1 MLTPAPPHSTPP
13 CVAPVRQAAQI
24 EATDWQNH
32 GYRLNLAA
40 IEATLREVQCQ
51 FPNINRDLQTRRDN
65 LDDEVLTNMM
75 AGYACIDNAIEK
87 GLDLLAAGN
96 LKHLLELNSLVLCG
110 VDPARRVQYT
120 KHLAATEKS
129 FYDNKRGGI
138 KDVVEWYERHNGT
151 SSIWKRS
158 AGIYIRML
166 SRPQLFIE
174 GNHRVGA
181 LVMSYLLIR
190 DGKPP
195 FVLTVDNAKS
205 YFDPSSLV
213 KKSKK
218 DSITLLYRFH
228 KLRKYFAEFLQ
239 QNTNDGHL
247 LSCRVND

>member
-1 MLTPAPPHSTPP
+1 M
-13 CVAPVRQAAQI
+13 
-24 EATDWQNH
+24 
-32 GYRLNLAA
+32 
-40 IEATLREVQCQ
+40 REVQRN
-51 FPNINRDLQTRRDN
+51 FSGINDHLETRRDN

-87 GLDLLAAGN
+87 KLDLLAQGN

-110 VDPARRVQYT
+110 IDPVRRAQFI
-120 KHLAATEKS
+120 KHLAATEKQ
-129 FYDNKRGGI
+129 FYDIKRGGI
-138 KDVVEWYERHNGT
+138 KDVTNWHERHQ
-151 SSIWKRS
+151 SASIWKRS

-181 LVMSYLLIR
+181 LVMSYLLVR

-228 KLRKYFAEFLQ
+228 KLKNYFADFLQ
-239 QNTNDGHL
+239 DNTHEGHL
-247 LSCRVND
+247 LSCKLPDQN